1 MEDHPD
7 HWKSTLLGEDFWK
20 DAEVFN
26 QVVNDDIEAEQILHK
41 FPFNLGP
48 EQGPAPRSPSRPGR
62 RRRRFSMN
70 DAFSLSSL
78 NLSPSRLLGRRSR
91 SSSRSHSPTRP
102 PSVLSET
109 RRTSSRL
116 RFAFTMTSN
125 NGKKR
130 YDDADTDSIYSIP
143 LRGPNDPGTP
153 EKPLMFF
160 RGGASWNV
168 LPRDMQAIGIDLFW
182 PVKQNQEGDR
192 EVLHIEE
199 MVPLCQFRGL
209 RVLKITGM
217 LQSYQKYIWQAAWLN
232 TELEELELGMAIGP
246 RIRRN
251 FPGDWPFIKG
261 GWALKQDTYGEP
273 VYYGHMGTGNLH
285 RTIGIGEYLDKT
297 SIEKAKVRAMA
308 TGRTLNRLS
317 IKTLTLNGFV
327 VDADPILLWFDPKM
341 LRCINF
347 RDNCVDAGFYLCRP
361 MRKVEVKF
369 PTEIEEKAVTVRK
382 VDVRRE
388 LKIVDLRG
396 GKKVSEAPYPG
407 RESHSLGSGDGDDT
421 QKTESREIEQRMG
434 DMTLDS
440 PEKEGIR
447 TTTVVEIENIPAY
460 DYNGD
465 GGSYAYY
472 RNVFVSISPEHSD
485 YD

>member
-1 MEDHPD
+1 MEEITMEDHPD

-20 DAEVFN
+20 DAEAFY
-26 QVVNDDIEAEQILHK
+26 QAVNDDIETGEFITSPSSTQSIYSSGTLPEHDQLLHK

-48 EQGPAPRSPSRPGR
+48 EQGSAPCPSTSTDETPPKQQPQQQEQEKDQEKEQQPGR

-78 NLSPSRLLGRRSR
+78 NLNPSRFRRHSRSR
-91 SSSRSHSPTRP
+91 SRSRSPTRP

-109 RRTSSRL
+109 RRSNSLL
-116 RFAFTMTSN
+116 RFAFNMASN
-125 NGKKR
+125 NRKKK
-130 YDDADTDSIYSIP
+130 DEDVESVHSF
-143 LRGPNDPGTP
+143 RGPNDPGTP

-199 MVPLCQFRGL
+199 LAPLCQFRGL

-261 GWALKQDTYGEP
+261 GWTLKEDTYGEP
-273 VYYGHMGTGNLH
+273 VY
-285 RTIGIGEYLDKT
+285 
-297 SIEKAKVRAMA
+297 
-308 TGRTLNRLS
+308 
-317 IKTLTLNGFV
+317 
-327 VDADPILLWFDPKM
+327 
-341 LRCINF
+341 
-347 RDNCVDAGFYLCRP
+347 
-361 MRKVEVKF
+361 
-369 PTEIEEKAVTVRK
+369 
-382 VDVRRE
+382 
-388 LKIVDLRG
+388 
-396 GKKVSEAPYPG
+396 
-407 RESHSLGSGDGDDT
+407 
-421 QKTESREIEQRMG
+421 
-434 DMTLDS
+434 
-440 PEKEGIR
+440 
-447 TTTVVEIENIPAY
+447 
-460 DYNGD
+460 
-465 GGSYAYY
+465 
-472 RNVFVSISPEHSD
+472 
-485 YD
+485 

>member
-1 MEDHPD
+1 
-7 HWKSTLLGEDFWK
+7 
-20 DAEVFN
+20 
-26 QVVNDDIEAEQILHK
+26 
-41 FPFNLGP
+41 
-48 EQGPAPRSPSRPGR
+48 
-62 RRRRFSMN
+62 
-70 DAFSLSSL
+70 
-78 NLSPSRLLGRRSR
+78 
-91 SSSRSHSPTRP
+91 
-102 PSVLSET
+102 
-109 RRTSSRL
+109 
-116 RFAFTMTSN
+116 
-125 NGKKR
+125 
-130 YDDADTDSIYSIP
+130 
-143 LRGPNDPGTP
+143 
-153 EKPLMFF
+153 
-160 RGGASWNV
+160 
-168 LPRDMQAIGIDLFW
+168 
-182 PVKQNQEGDR
+182 
-192 EVLHIEE
+192 
-199 MVPLCQFRGL
+199 
-209 RVLKITGM
+209 
-217 LQSYQKYIWQAAWLN
+217 
-232 TELEELELGMAIGP
+232 
-246 RIRRN
+246 
-251 FPGDWPFIKG
+251 
-261 GWALKQDTYGEP
+261 
-273 VYYGHMGTGNLH
+273 MGTGNLH

-388 LKIVDLRG
+388 LKIVELRG

-407 RESHSLGSGDGDDT
+407 RECHSLGSGDGDDT

-447 TTTVVEIENIPAY
+447 TNTVVEIENIPAY

>member
-1 MEDHPD
+1 MSEVKMEDHPD
-7 HWKSTLLGEDFWK
+7 HWKSTLLGEGFWK

-26 QVVNDDIEAEQILHK
+26 QVVNDDIEAEQEQILDK

-48 EQGPAPRSPSRPGR
+48 EQGPEDEYVQEQPQQQGR

-109 RRTSSRL
+109 HRTSSRL
-116 RFAFTMTSN
+116 RLAFTMSSN
-125 NGKKR
+125 NNRKKR
-130 YDDADTDSIYSIP
+130 DDDADTDSIYSIP

-168 LPRDMQAIGIDLFW
+168 LTRDMQAIGIDLFW
-182 PVKQNQEGDR
+182 PVKQDQEGDR

-199 MVPLCQFRGL
+199 MAPLCQFRGL

-308 TGRTLNRLS
+308 TGRTLNRIS

-382 VDVRRE
+382 VDVRKE
-388 LKIVDLRG
+388 LKIVELRG
-396 GKKVSEAPYPG
+396 GKKVSE
-407 RESHSLGSGDGDDT
+407 
-421 QKTESREIEQRMG
+421 KTEHPDTERKMG
-434 DMTLDS
+434 NMALDS
-440 PEKEGIR
+440 PKKEGIR
-447 TTTVVEIENIPAY
+447 TTTVVEIENMPAY

-472 RNVFVSISPEHSD
+472 RNVFVSIPPEHSD
-485 YD
+485 CDWD